1 MLRDPYTYVT
11 LSLSPGNPANVGI
24 SFYSPE
30 LRAGASVLDS
40 GRPYFAITS
49 PSVDVTVSTTA
60 AGPVTPRDVEIARQ
74 IVQAASHYLAGCER
88 LIEQQQADSDQ
99 LALPGV
105 DGSAA

>member
-1 MLRDPYTYVT
+1 MFSDPYTYVT
-11 LSLSPGNPANVGI
+11 LSLSPGAPTNVGI

-30 LRAGASVLDS
+30 LRARSSMLNS
-40 GRPYFAITS
+40 GRPYLAINS
-49 PSVDVTVSTTA
+49 NSVDVTVSTTA

-74 IVQAASHYLAGCER
+74 ISQAASRYLADCER
-88 LIEQQQADSDQ
+88 LVNQQPADSDQ